1 MAPSKA
7 RRKKSLREITTIVA
21 TGPIANS
28 QPASST
34 LTKEEGQQEEQYP
47 KEPKIP
53 PLPPITVN
61 LVPQQGLGCE
71 AVEGLLV
78 PSRNREYKPSGKYIV
93 GNHPIYAI
101 GFNFMDVRYYD
112 VFAAASGNSVSSR
125 LLPTS
130 RLLSFYL
137 LEVRGVVYD
146 EWQIEGMPLVVFGC
160 WFGIRKGFEYGLG
173 CVAF

>member
-7 RRKKSLREITTIVA
+7 RSKTSLHEITTIVS

-28 QPASST
+28 QPSSST
-34 LTKEEGQQEEQYP
+34 LTKEEQQQEEQCP
-47 KEPKIP
+47 KEPKIL

-112 VFAAASGNSVSSR
+112 VFAVTSGNSVSSR

-146 EWQIEGMPLVVFGC
+146 EWQMEGMPLVVFGC
-160 WFGIRKGFEYGLG
+160 WFGIRKGFEYGL
-173 CVAF
+173 

>member
-7 RRKKSLREITTIVA
+7 RSKTSLREITTIVA

-34 LTKEEGQQEEQYP
+34 LTNEEEQQEEQCP

-112 VFAAASGNSVSSR
+112 VFAVTSGNSVSSR

-137 LEVRGVVYD
+137 S
-146 EWQIEGMPLVVFGC
+146 
-160 WFGIRKGFEYGLG
+160 
-173 CVAF
+173 

>member
-7 RRKKSLREITTIVA
+7 RSKTSLREITTIVA

-28 QPASST
+28 QPSSST
-34 LTKEEGQQEEQYP
+34 LTKEEQQQEEQCP
-47 KEPKIP
+47 KEPKIL

-78 PSRNREYKPSGKYIV
+78 PSRNQEYKPSGKYIV

-101 GFNFMDVRYYD
+101 GFNFMDARYYD
-112 VFAAASGNSVSSR
+112 VFATVGGNRVSHR
-125 LLPTS
+125 LLP
-130 RLLSFYL
+130 
-137 LEVRGVVYD
+137 
-146 EWQIEGMPLVVFGC
+146 LVVLFCFFLRFGE
-160 WFGIRKGFEYGLG
+160 FLM
-173 CVAF
+173 VND